1 MNRGQ
6 FEDLFR
12 ELKGLDPDTPIWDTE
27 TTIQVFSA
35 TESSADA
42 SQLGALFNGYNTN
55 TLIVGSAAPL
65 RYIQPEDVVRIEMTC
80 TYWDGFL
87 NLHRN
92 RETVE
97 IPLNRLRLET
107 YHDYYVEYY
116 VDSGTAAQT
125 YYDVTFLL
133 NGGEGED
140 FVMSV
145 RENSTV
151 SEPPEPVRSGYTF
164 LGWFAD
170 GSETKFDFTTP
181 ITGDITLTAKWQLD
195 EPAAETHDAWFF
207 IRTDGVIPIE
217 TGSTQYDSEYY
228 KPAHDNS
235 GQGALTGTV
244 DGVAA
249 WTTFYGT
256 IENGAINGE
265 KLSKAFAQVAEHI
278 KEAPGTDAIE
288 AALGQDFN
296 PDTQDVVWYVVKD
309 KSDDQSEDSA
319 CPGWHVDGVVYT
331 KGEGTTDVRILNY
344 YRNVDADESPIA
356 FSVHGLGTIA
366 TVSDGIIPTREGY
379 EFTGW
384 NTAADG
390 SGTPYQAGMSITMTK
405 DVNLYAQWKLKET
418 EPDPQ
423 PDIYTVTYK
432 YEGDM
437 PTGYTAPKDETAYKA
452 GDTVTVSTEPVTI
465 PEGYTFSGWKADGI
479 TITDGK
485 FTMPE
490 GNVTLT
496 GTWTYTDPG
505 SNPGPSYDY
514 YRVTVNY
521 LDRADGS
528 KIAESYTT
536 PSRIEGSRY
545 DVSAYD
551 AVAIEGYTYDA
562 TEGDAVS
569 GILNGNKTVNVYY
582 TADETDIDDGQT
594 PTTDLP
600 DTGGNGGSGAAG
612 TDGGSVTDIPDA
624 GTPTGSLPQTGTLA
638 QTSAARLALT
648 ASLTA
653 AGLALLLIRRSRK
666 A

>member
-1 MNRGQ
+1 MNETTVTEFHFMNRGQ
-6 FEDLFR
+6 FDDLFR

-432 YEGDM
+432 Y
-437 PTGYTAPKDETAYKA
+437 
-452 GDTVTVSTEPVTI
+452 
-465 PEGYTFSGWKADGI
+465 
-479 TITDGK
+479 
-485 FTMPE
+485 
-490 GNVTLT
+490 
-496 GTWTYTDPG
+496 
-505 SNPGPSYDY
+505 
-514 YRVTVNY
+514 
-521 LDRADGS
+521 DR
-528 KIAESYTT
+528 
-536 PSRIEGSRY
+536 
-545 DVSAYD
+545 
-551 AVAIEGYTYDA
+551 
-562 TEGDAVS
+562 
-569 GILNGNKTVNVYY
+569 
-582 TADETDIDDGQT
+582 
-594 PTTDLP
+594 
-600 DTGGNGGSGAAG
+600 
-612 TDGGSVTDIPDA
+612 
-624 GTPTGSLPQTGTLA
+624 
-638 QTSAARLALT
+638 
-648 ASLTA
+648 
-653 AGLALLLIRRSRK
+653 
-666 A
+666 